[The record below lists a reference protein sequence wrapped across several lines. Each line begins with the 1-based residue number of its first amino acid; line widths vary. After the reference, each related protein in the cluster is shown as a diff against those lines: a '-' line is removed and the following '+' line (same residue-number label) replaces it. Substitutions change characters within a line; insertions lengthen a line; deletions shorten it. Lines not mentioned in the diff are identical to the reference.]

1 MNFTLNY
8 VIREDRKNG
17 KGTCPIY
24 LRYTFNRRWCNLP
37 LKLSI
42 EPIFWDKK
50 NFNLNTRKRHTNFN
64 DFRKKMGVFEKNI
77 RELVEKH
84 FYLHQTYPSTEE
96 IIKIFKGK
104 SEGGGDKEN
113 VRLRELYLK
122 FTQFKKSHFVENS
135 TLTIYKTTW
144 EKWELFEK
152 NNSVEFGLSDMNEK
166 NLSDFIIFLLNQ
178 ELQKN
183 TIGKYIKTLKSFL
196 NYVSLNLEMNVPPS
210 FKRVKVFREE
220 KYDFQVLTKEEFE
233 VLKKNVFFSRYNL
246 ETDFKMVLS
255 EREVLIGRVMVF
267 LCSTGLSFVD
277 FDRLTIDD
285 VFIDEDKLD
294 TKRPFV
300 NIKIN
305 RQKLKTTEVCVIPIL
320 DITIDLLV
328 EMLGLT
334 HKFYE
339 GQKKDTSLE
348 LKMMVLKKLIGLM
361 KKGKKFTP
369 YQPRLFPKILV
380 NDFNKEI
387 KEVMKKIG
395 INSNIKIRKNI
406 KGKVV
411 EEVVPKYK
419 KISSH
424 TGRRTYITSCLLL
437 GIRPHIL
444 MKSTGHKKVGTLLR
458 YNKETDL
465 NINNEFQSKVNTKG
479 SED

>member
-1 MNFTLNY
+1 
-8 VIREDRKNG
+8 
-17 KGTCPIY
+17 
-24 LRYTFNRRWCNLP
+24 
-37 LKLSI
+37 
-42 EPIFWDKK
+42 
-50 NFNLNTRKRHTNFN
+50 
-64 DFRKKMGVFEKNI
+64 
-77 RELVEKH
+77 
-84 FYLHQTYPSTEE
+84 
-96 IIKIFKGK
+96 
-104 SEGGGDKEN
+104 
-113 VRLRELYLK
+113 
-122 FTQFKKSHFVENS
+122 
-135 TLTIYKTTW
+135 
-144 EKWELFEK
+144 
-152 NNSVEFGLSDMNEK
+152 
-166 NLSDFIIFLLNQ
+166 
-178 ELQKN
+178 
-183 TIGKYIKTLKSFL
+183 
-196 NYVSLNLEMNVPPS
+196 
-210 FKRVKVFREE
+210 
-220 KYDFQVLTKEEFE
+220 
-233 VLKKNVFFSRYNL
+233 
-246 ETDFKMVLS
+246 
-255 EREVLIGRVMVF
+255 
-267 LCSTGLSFVD
+267 
-277 FDRLTIDD
+277 
-285 VFIDEDKLD
+285 
-294 TKRPFV
+294 
-300 NIKIN
+300 
-305 RQKLKTTEVCVIPIL
+305 LKTTEVCVIPIL